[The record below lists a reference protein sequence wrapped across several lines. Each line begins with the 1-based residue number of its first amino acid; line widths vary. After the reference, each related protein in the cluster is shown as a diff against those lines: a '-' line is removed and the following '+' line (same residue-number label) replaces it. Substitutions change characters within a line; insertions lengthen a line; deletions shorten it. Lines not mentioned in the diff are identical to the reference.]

1 MKYQFQKIAGSFLI
15 ALVLFSCGSEKKST
29 QEEKT
34 QQKPVVA
41 VVNYPLYTFAS
52 QIGGDKI
59 EVFFP
64 QINGDPAYW
73 EPDVVSIEKFQNA
86 NLILLNGADYAKW
99 KDKVS
104 LPSATQVNT
113 SKAFESQLIEIKGEV
128 HSHGPE
134 GEHSHAGYAF
144 TTWLDLKNAIKQA
157 EAVNEALTEM
167 YPEEK
172 ESFNSNFG
180 QVRDQLSRLDDQ
192 LSEILSSKENL
203 EVFASHPVY
212 QYLSK
217 GYGINIISYHWEPDQ
232 MPTDVDWK
240 EFEHELDHHSA
251 RAMLWEDEPL
261 TELKRKL
268 EDLGVSVI
276 VYNPGGNRTDL
287 DFISLMKQNVEN
299 LKAGLN

>member
-1 MKYQFQKIAGSFLI
+1 M
-15 ALVLFSCGSEKKST
+15 
-29 QEEKT
+29 
-34 QQKPVVA
+34 
-41 VVNYPLYTFAS
+41 
-52 QIGGDKI
+52 
-59 EVFFP
+59 
-64 QINGDPAYW
+64 
-73 EPDVVSIEKFQNA
+73 
-86 NLILLNGADYAKW
+86 
-99 KDKVS
+99 
-104 LPSATQVNT
+104 
-113 SKAFESQLIEIKGEV
+113 
-128 HSHGPE
+128 
-134 GEHSHAGYAF
+134 
-144 TTWLDLKNAIKQA
+144 
-157 EAVNEALTEM
+157 
-167 YPEEK
+167 
-172 ESFNSNFG
+172 
-180 QVRDQLSRLDDQ
+180 
-192 LSEILSSKENL
+192 